1 MELTQLFDRAVEIR
15 QAAGNPNGAI
25 KQRIAAA
32 AAELSLAGY
41 NQSRVELL
49 NEAALHFTTT
59 LYSADQSGR
68 LENVD
73 QRTHRIL
80 IAAPWGSSGWQRWNM
95 RRWEATVLR
104 KTLIVRCQM
113 QRVQPL
119 FDFGGG
125 QWFLNLSAYSRL
137 DQALLYWKANP
148 ITLRDWHLHADLLRQ
163 QARERMD
170 RLRGK
175 E

>member
-1 MELTQLFDRAVEIR
+1 MELTALVERTIAIR
-15 QAAGNPNGAI
+15 DALPLPNV
-25 KQRIAAA
+25 KQRLANAAQ
-32 AAELSLAGY
+32 ELSLAGA

-49 NEAALHFTTT
+49 NEACLSFTTT
-59 LYSADQSGR
+59 LYAADQSGR

-73 QRTHRIL
+73 YRTHRLL
-80 IAAPWGSSGWQRWNM
+80 IPAPWGSSGWQRWNM
-95 RRWEATVLR
+95 RRWESTVLR

-113 QRVQPL
+113 QRVRPL

-125 QWFLNLSAYSRL
+125 QWFLNLADYSRL
-137 DQALLYWKANP
+137 DLALLYLKANP
-148 ITLRDWHLHADLLRQ
+148 VTLRDWHLHADLMRQ
-163 QARERMD
+163 QARDRMD